1 MASLTVQLLKG
12 LNPGPQM
19 GAATVADTTVL
30 DPAVKVKIAVGG
42 TATTV
47 TLTPVGPF
55 IAGAPA
61 RVLGT
66 SVANVTFEVPTW
78 DYKGHKGSPRFGRC
92 DITLSQATGVTI
104 AASHRQGT

>member
-1 MASLTVQLLKG
+1 MASLTVQALRGSTPPTL
-12 LNPGPQM
+12 
-19 GAATVADTTVL
+19 GAASTADTTDL

-47 TLTPVGPF
+47 TLTPQGPY
-55 IAGAPA
+55 IAGAGA

-66 SVANVTFEVPTW
+66 SVSNVTFDVPTW
-78 DYKGHKGSPRFGRC
+78 DYKGHKGSPKYGRC

-104 AASHRQGT
+104 GAYHRAGG